1 MAANFV
7 GITSALLNA
16 LPEDMLESSGL
27 DTFYPRGNYKRY
39 KTDLYTF
46 VFPKQWVADA
56 SLELAKA
63 QRRAATLDYR
73 MRQSNN
79 RLVAQL
85 PDAAFGP
92 AGNTKGDTN
101 VSVLR
106 SNIPLESFAA
116 LKANILETEPEK
128 YLSNLLAPEGSGRTV
143 SLITAMPNRE
153 ESFKFEYLIEIRGKI
168 SLQLRAISVIAAPS
182 DQLLTLTVVSPAENW
197 TGQRDIQLR
206 TIASS
211 FHTL

>member
-1 MAANFV
+1 MV
-7 GITSALLNA
+7 
-16 LPEDMLESSGL
+16 ESSGL

-46 VFPKQWVADA
+46 VFPKQWVADT

-73 MRQSNN
+73 MRQNN
-79 RLVAQL
+79 NAMLAQL

-106 SNIPLESFAA
+106 SNIPMGSFET
-116 LKANILETEPEK
+116 LKATILETGPEK
-128 YLSNLLAPEGSGRTV
+128 YLSTLLAPEGSGRTV
-143 SLITAMPNRE
+143 SLISAMQNRE
-153 ESFKFEYLIEIRGKI
+153 DSFQVEYYVEIRGRA

-197 TGQRDIQLR
+197 TGKSEKQFRA
-206 TIASS
+206 IASS